1 MGRTSAVLLASLT
14 LLVMVIAVQSAAI
27 IRCVA
32 GREYNDC
39 SQAICQQTCD
49 NMNAGCSDKCVP
61 GCICKKGTVQNAEGE
76 CVKKEDCC
84 SGNTVY
90 DDCGNNYGK
99 TCEDAA
105 HPNSPAMCAAVCSSG
120 CFCKPGY
127 VLNNSGECVLPEDC
141 PKSSN
146 TN

>member
-14 LLVMVIAVQSAAI
+14 LLVMVIAVQSAAT
-27 IRCVA
+27 RCKA
-32 GREYNDC
+32 DEEYNDC
-39 SQAICQQTCD
+39 RQKTCARTCD
-49 NMNAGCSDKCVP
+49 NMNGGCDKCVT
-61 GCICKKGTVQNAEGE
+61 GCVCKKGTVRNAKGK
-76 CVKKEDCC
+76 CVNVKDCC

-90 DDCGNNYGK
+90 DKCGNNCGK

-105 HPNSPAMCAAVCSSG
+105 HPNSPAMCATVCSSG

-127 VLNNSGECVLPEDC
+127 VLNNSGECVLPRHC

-146 TN
+146 TY